1 MTRSTSIAVIAA
13 GALLVSSCATT
24 DGSGTGTKTQSGA
37 GIGAIAGALLGAAVS
52 KDKTKGALIGAAAG
66 ALVGAGI
73 GRYLDEQDKQ
83 KLAASTQQT
92 ITTGTAQ
99 SWTNPETGVTG
110 KTEVKQTVAET
121 QQRQISVLKDKV
133 EQVPPLDFIGEDYT
147 ATSNVNVRG
156 GPGTDYKVVSTLDK
170 GATTRVVGKVTDQ
183 NWYMISQNDVASGFV
198 SAGLLKPGGTST
210 MATPAAA
217 PAPASSE
224 IATADVSATS
234 TCRVVTQQVTLKNGQ
249 TESQDVK
256 ACRGPNGWEI
266 MNA

>member
-1 MTRSTSIAVIAA
+1 MKTSIAVIAA
-13 GALLVSSCATT
+13 AALLVSSCATT
-24 DGSGTGTKTQSGA
+24 DGSTSKTQSGA

-52 KDKTKGALIGAAAG
+52 DDKAKGALLGAALG
-66 ALVGAGI
+66 GLVGAGV

-92 ITTGTAQ
+92 ITTGTTQ
-99 SWTNPETGVTG
+99 SWTNPETGVTA

-121 QQRQISVLKDKV
+121 QQRQIPVLKDKV
-133 EQVPPLDFIGEDYT
+133 EKVPPLDFIGEDYT
-147 ATSNVNVRG
+147 ASKTVNVRG
-156 GPGTDYKVVSTLDK
+156 GPGTDYKVVGKLDQ
-170 GATTRVVGKVTDQ
+170 GASTRVVGKVTDQ

-198 SAGLLKPGGTST
+198 SADLLKPGGTPT
-210 MATPAAA
+210 MATP
-217 PAPASSE
+217 PAPAGTAAKANPE
-224 IATADVSATS
+224 IVTADVSATS

-249 TESQDVK
+249 TEKQDVK